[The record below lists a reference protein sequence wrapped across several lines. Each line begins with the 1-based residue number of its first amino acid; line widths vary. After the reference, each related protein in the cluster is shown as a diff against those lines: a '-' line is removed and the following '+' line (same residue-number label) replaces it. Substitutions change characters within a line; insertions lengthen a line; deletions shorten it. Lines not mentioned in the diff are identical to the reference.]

1 MGKVIIVQ
9 TGFKICYQEIFEPLH
24 DEKICWNIS
33 ALTAAIMSMIKI
45 WTIQFE
51 KSQSELGIN
60 LLHAD
65 IFKK

>member
-1 MGKVIIVQ
+1 MVQ
-9 TGFKICYQEIFEPLH
+9 TGFKICYQENIWTITWWKNLLEH
-24 DEKICWNIS
+24 IS
-33 ALTAAIMSMIKI
+33 ALTAAIMSMFKI

>member
-1 MGKVIIVQ
+1 MVQ
-9 TGFKICYQEIFEPLH
+9 TGFKICYQENIWTITWL
-24 DEKICWNIS
+24 KICWNIS
-33 ALTAAIMSMIKI
+33 ALTAAIMSMFKI